1 MLASL
6 CHLLGGDSMVLM
18 KKETSAR
25 RLFSKRVDKRS
36 RAEMTAYLS
45 GHFRDN
51 TMNSW
56 NRSTSYA
63 CNMKL
68 YKLGLDQETEDK
80 LWDMIQVPE
89 FYEWLNER
97 IEDFNWQH
105 NYLWQAGWNG
115 RSGGYL
121 VLYQG
126 GTKPS
131 GYRSYCTKCGQKNYT
146 SVAETGNWCGV
157 CNEEARVDYIKPP
170 MQIFS
175 FPGRDVDMDED
186 FEDWSL
192 YELRQRTELVQEFD
206 RLADDIVAEALYIA
220 QNHSVEE
227 RTVYMPTT
235 ELVLA

>member
-25 RLFSKRVDKRS
+25 RLFSQRVDKRS

-45 GHFRDN
+45 GHFRYN

-68 YKLGLDQETEDK
+68 YKLGLDRETEDK

-89 FYEWLNER
+89 FYERLNER
-97 IEDFNWQH
+97 IEDFNRQH

-115 RSGGYL
+115 HSGGYL

-146 SVAETGNWCGV
+146 SIAETGNWCGV

-175 FPGRDVDMDED
+175 FPARDVDMDED

-192 YELRQRTELVQEFD
+192 YELQQRTELVQEFD

-227 RTVYMPTT
+227 RTVYIPTT
-235 ELVLA
+235 KLVLA

>member
-1 MLASL
+1 
-6 CHLLGGDSMVLM
+6 MVLM
-18 KKETSAR
+18 KKETPAR
-25 RLFSKRVDKRS
+25 HLFSQRVDKRS

-45 GHFRDN
+45 GHFRYN

-68 YKLGLDQETEDK
+68 HKLGLDRGTEDK

-89 FYEWLNER
+89 FYERLNER

-131 GYRSYCTKCGQKNYT
+131 RYRSYCTKCGQKNYT
-146 SVAETGNWCGV
+146 SVAETGNRCGV

-192 YELRQRTELVQEFD
+192 YELQQRTELVQEFD

>member
-45 GHFRDN
+45 GHFRYN

-192 YELRQRTELVQEFD
+192 YELQQRTELVQEFD

>member
-1 MLASL
+1 
-6 CHLLGGDSMVLM
+6 MVLM
-18 KKETSAR
+18 KKETPAR

-68 YKLGLDQETEDK
+68 YKLGLDRETEDK

-89 FYEWLNER
+89 FYERLNER

-146 SVAETGNWCGV
+146 SIAETGNWCGV

-192 YELRQRTELVQEFD
+192 YELQQRTELVQEFD

>member
-1 MLASL
+1 
-6 CHLLGGDSMVLM
+6 MVLM
-18 KKETSAR
+18 KKETPAR
-25 RLFSKRVDKRS
+25 HLFSQRVDKRS

-45 GHFRDN
+45 GHFRYN

-56 NRSTSYA
+56 NRSTTYA

-68 YKLGLDQETEDK
+68 YKRGLDQETEDK

-89 FYEWLNER
+89 FYERLNER
-97 IEDFNWQH
+97 IVDFNRKH

-146 SVAETGNWCGV
+146 SVAETGNRCGV
-157 CNEEARVDYIKPP
+157 CNEEARIDFSKPP
-170 MQIFS
+170 IQIF
-175 FPGRDVDMDED
+175 FYPGRDVDMGED

-192 YELRQRTELVQEFD
+192 YELKQRTELVQEFD
-206 RLADDIVAEALYIA
+206 QLADDIVEEALHIA
-220 QNHSVEE
+220 SEHTVEE
-227 RTVYMPTT
+227 RVIYKPTT

>member
-1 MLASL
+1 
-6 CHLLGGDSMVLM
+6 MVLM
-18 KKETSAR
+18 KKETPAR

-45 GHFRDN
+45 GHFRYN

-68 YKLGLDQETEDK
+68 YKLGLDRETEDK

-89 FYEWLNER
+89 FYERLNER

-146 SVAETGNWCGV
+146 SVAETGNWCVV

-192 YELRQRTELVQEFD
+192 YELQQRTELVQEFD

>member
-1 MLASL
+1 
-6 CHLLGGDSMVLM
+6 MVLM
-18 KKETSAR
+18 KKETPAR

-45 GHFRDN
+45 GHFRYN

-68 YKLGLDQETEDK
+68 YKLGLDRGTEDK
-80 LWDMIQVPE
+80 LWDIIQVPE
-89 FYEWLNER
+89 FYERLNER

-146 SVAETGNWCGV
+146 SIAETGNWCGV

-175 FPGRDVDMDED
+175 FPGRGIDMDED

>member
-1 MLASL
+1 
-6 CHLLGGDSMVLM
+6 MVLM
-18 KKETSAR
+18 KKETPAR

-36 RAEMTAYLS
+36 RAEMTAYLA
-45 GHFRDN
+45 GHFRYD
-51 TMNSW
+51 TLRSW

-68 YKLGLDQETEDK
+68 YNLGLDRETTDK
-80 LWDMIQVPE
+80 LWDIIQVPE
-89 FYEWLNER
+89 FYDRLNEL
-97 IEDFNWQH
+97 IDDFNRQH
-105 NYLWQAGWNG
+105 NYMWQASWNG
-115 RSGGYL
+115 HSGGYL

-126 GTKPS
+126 GTEPGK
-131 GYRSYCTKCGQKNYT
+131 YRSYCTKCGQKNYS
-146 SVAETGNWCGV
+146 SVAETGKRCGV

-175 FPGRDVDMDED
+175 FPGRGVDMDED

-192 YELRQRTELVQEFD
+192 YELQQRTELVQEFD

-227 RTVYMPTT
+227 RTVYIPTT

>member
-1 MLASL
+1 
-6 CHLLGGDSMVLM
+6 MVLM

-68 YKLGLDQETEDK
+68 YKLGLDRETEDK

-89 FYEWLNER
+89 FYERLNER

-146 SVAETGNWCGV
+146 SIAETGNWCGV

-170 MQIFS
+170 MQIFP

-192 YELRQRTELVQEFD
+192 YELQQRTELVQEFD

>member
-1 MLASL
+1 
-6 CHLLGGDSMVLM
+6 MVLM

-25 RLFSKRVDKRS
+25 RLFSQRVDKRS

-45 GHFRDN
+45 GHFRYN

-68 YKLGLDQETEDK
+68 YKLGLDRGTEDK

-89 FYEWLNER
+89 FYERLNER

-146 SVAETGNWCGV
+146 SIAETGNWCGV

-192 YELRQRTELVQEFD
+192 YELQQRTELVQEFD

>member
-1 MLASL
+1 MPQENAL
-6 CHLLGGDSMVLM
+6 D
-18 KKETSAR
+18 R

-36 RAEMTAYLS
+36 RKKMTAYLKN
-45 GHFRDN
+45 HFRYN

-68 YKLGLDQETEDK
+68 YNLDLDREMENK
-80 LWDMIQVPE
+80 LWNLLDVPE
-89 FYEWLNER
+89 FYDRLNEL
-97 IEDFNWQH
+97 IEDFNRQH

-115 RSGGYL
+115 RGSGYL

-131 GYRSYCTKCGQKNYT
+131 EYRSYCTKCGQKNYA
-146 SVAETGNWCGV
+146 SVAKTGKRCGV
-157 CNEEARVDYIKPP
+157 CNEETRVDFIKLPI
-170 MQIFS
+170 QIFAY
-175 FPGRDVDMDED
+175 PGRSVDMDED

-192 YELRQRTELVQEFD
+192 YELQQRTELVQEFD

-227 RTVYMPTT
+227 RIVYIPTT
-235 ELVLA
+235 QRILA

>member
-1 MLASL
+1 MPQ
-6 CHLLGGDSMVLM
+6 
-18 KKETSAR
+18 KSALNR

-36 RAEMTAYLS
+36 RKEMIAYLEN
-45 GHFRDN
+45 HFRYN

-68 YKLGLDQETEDK
+68 YNLGLDREIEDK
-80 LWDMIQVPE
+80 LWDLLDVPE
-89 FYEWLNER
+89 FYERLHEL
-97 IEDFNWQH
+97 IEDFNRQH

-115 RSGGYL
+115 RNNGYL

-146 SVAETGNWCGV
+146 SVAETGKRCGV
-157 CNEEARVDYIKPP
+157 CNEEARVDFIKPP
-170 MQIFS
+170 MQIFAY
-175 FPGRDVDMDED
+175 PGRSVDMDED

-192 YELRQRTELVQEFD
+192 CELQQRTELVQEFD

-220 QNHSVEE
+220 RNHSVEE
-227 RTVYMPTT
+227 QIVYIPTT
-235 ELVLA
+235 RRVLA

>member
-1 MLASL
+1 
-6 CHLLGGDSMVLM
+6 MVLM
-18 KKETSAR
+18 KKETPAR

-45 GHFRDN
+45 GHFRYN

-68 YKLGLDQETEDK
+68 YKLGLDRGTEDK
-80 LWDMIQVPE
+80 LWDIIQVPE
-89 FYEWLNER
+89 FYER

-146 SVAETGNWCGV
+146 SIAETGNWCGV

-192 YELRQRTELVQEFD
+192 YELQQRTELVQEFD

>member
-1 MLASL
+1 
-6 CHLLGGDSMVLM
+6 MVLM

-126 GTKPS
+126 GTKLS

-146 SVAETGNWCGV
+146 SIAETGNWCGV

-192 YELRQRTELVQEFD
+192 YELQQRTELVQEFD

>member
-1 MLASL
+1 
-6 CHLLGGDSMVLM
+6 MVLM
-18 KKETSAR
+18 KKETPAW

-45 GHFRDN
+45 GHFRYN

-89 FYEWLNER
+89 FYERLNER
-97 IEDFNWQH
+97 IEDFNRQH

-192 YELRQRTELVQEFD
+192 YELQQRTELVQEFD

>member
-1 MLASL
+1 
-6 CHLLGGDSMVLM
+6 MVLM

-25 RLFSKRVDKRS
+25 RLFSQRVDKRS

-45 GHFRDN
+45 GHFRYN

-68 YKLGLDQETEDK
+68 YKLGLDRETEDK

-89 FYEWLNER
+89 FYERLNER
-97 IEDFNWQH
+97 IEDFNRQH

-131 GYRSYCTKCGQKNYT
+131 RYRSYCTKCGQKNYT

-192 YELRQRTELVQEFD
+192 YELQQRTELVQEFD

>member
-63 CNMKL
+63 YNMKL

-89 FYEWLNER
+89 FYERLNER

-192 YELRQRTELVQEFD
+192 YELQQRTELVQEFD

>member
-1 MLASL
+1 
-6 CHLLGGDSMVLM
+6 MVLM
-18 KKETSAR
+18 KKETPAR

-45 GHFRDN
+45 GHFRYN

-68 YKLGLDQETEDK
+68 YKLGLDRGTEDK
-80 LWDMIQVPE
+80 LWDIIQVPE
-89 FYEWLNER
+89 FYERLNER

-146 SVAETGNWCGV
+146 SIAETGNWCGV

-175 FPGRDVDMDED
+175 FPGRNVDMDED

-192 YELRQRTELVQEFD
+192 YELQQRTELVQEFD

>member
-1 MLASL
+1 
-6 CHLLGGDSMVLM
+6 MVLM

-25 RLFSKRVDKRS
+25 RLFSQRVDKRS

-45 GHFRDN
+45 GHFRYN

-68 YKLGLDQETEDK
+68 HKLGLDRETEDK

-89 FYEWLNER
+89 FYERLNER

-192 YELRQRTELVQEFD
+192 YELQQRTELVQEFD

>member
-1 MLASL
+1 
-6 CHLLGGDSMVLM
+6 MVLM
-18 KKETSAR
+18 KKETPAR
-25 RLFSKRVDKRS
+25 HLFSRRVDKRS

-45 GHFRDN
+45 GHFRYN

-68 YKLGLDQETEDK
+68 YKLGLDRGTEDK
-80 LWDMIQVPE
+80 LWDIIQVPE
-89 FYEWLNER
+89 FYERLNER

-146 SVAETGNWCGV
+146 SVAETGNRCGV
-157 CNEEARVDYIKPP
+157 CNEETRIDFSKPP
-170 MQIFS
+170 IQIF
-175 FPGRDVDMDED
+175 FYPGRDVDMGED

-192 YELRQRTELVQEFD
+192 YELKQRTELVQEFD
-206 RLADDIVAEALYIA
+206 QLADDIVEEALHIA
-220 QNHSVEE
+220 SEHTVEE
-227 RTVYMPTT
+227 QVIYKPIT

>member
-1 MLASL
+1 
-6 CHLLGGDSMVLM
+6 MVLM

-45 GHFRDN
+45 GHFRYN

-68 YKLGLDQETEDK
+68 YKLGLDRETEDK

-89 FYEWLNER
+89 FYERLNER

-192 YELRQRTELVQEFD
+192 YELQQRTELVQEFD

-227 RTVYMPTT
+227 RTVYIPTK
-235 ELVLA
+235 ELVMA

>member
-1 MLASL
+1 
-6 CHLLGGDSMVLM
+6 MVLM
-18 KKETSAR
+18 KKETPAR

-45 GHFRDN
+45 GHFRYN

-68 YKLGLDQETEDK
+68 YKLGLDRETEDK

-89 FYEWLNER
+89 FYERLNER
-97 IEDFNWQH
+97 IEDFNRQH

-192 YELRQRTELVQEFD
+192 YELQQRTELVQEFD

>member
-1 MLASL
+1 
-6 CHLLGGDSMVLM
+6 MVLM

-192 YELRQRTELVQEFD
+192 YELQQRTELVQEFD

>member
-192 YELRQRTELVQEFD
+192 YELQQRTELVQEFD
-206 RLADDIVAEALYIA
+206 LLADDIVAEALYIA

>member
-1 MLASL
+1 
-6 CHLLGGDSMVLM
+6 MVLM

-25 RLFSKRVDKRS
+25 RLFSQRVDKRS

-45 GHFRDN
+45 GHFRYN

-68 YKLGLDQETEDK
+68 YKLGLDRGTEDK
-80 LWDMIQVPE
+80 LWDIIQVPE
-89 FYEWLNER
+89 FYERLNER

-146 SVAETGNWCGV
+146 SIAETGNWCGV

-192 YELRQRTELVQEFD
+192 YELQQRTELVQEFD

>member
-1 MLASL
+1 
-6 CHLLGGDSMVLM
+6 MVLM
-18 KKETSAR
+18 KKETPAR
-25 RLFSKRVDKRS
+25 HLFSRRVDKRS

-45 GHFRDN
+45 GHFRYN

-68 YKLGLDQETEDK
+68 YKLGLDRGTDDK

-89 FYEWLNER
+89 FYERLNER
-97 IEDFNWQH
+97 IEDFNRQH

-131 GYRSYCTKCGQKNYT
+131 RYRSYCTKCGQKNYT
-146 SVAETGNWCGV
+146 SIAETGNWCGV

-192 YELRQRTELVQEFD
+192 YELQQRTELVQEFD

>member
-1 MLASL
+1 
-6 CHLLGGDSMVLM
+6 MVLM
-18 KKETSAR
+18 KKETPAR

-45 GHFRDN
+45 GHFRYN

-68 YKLGLDQETEDK
+68 YKLGLDRETEDK

-89 FYEWLNER
+89 FYERLNER

-192 YELRQRTELVQEFD
+192 YELQQRTELVQEFD